1 MRIVAVL
8 VAMAF
13 AVTLA
18 IVVANRLSNEAM
30 AVIVGAVCGIS
41 ATIPISLGFAI
52 AASRNW
58 GERRAPPEYDR
69 AQRYDAYGQPRA
81 PQSAPQQPPVIVIAP
96 PQPQPS
102 PYQYPGMPYYMPT
115 PPDDADMPGRE
126 FKIVGDE

>member
-58 GERRAPPEYDR
+58 GQRQTPSPYDT
-69 AQRYDAYGQPRA
+69 YEQPRA
-81 PQSAPQQPPVIVIAP
+81 PQPPVIVIAP
-96 PQPQPS
+96 PQQQPS
-102 PYQYPGMPYYMPT
+102 PYAPYGAAQQSYYLPPSAPPPGAPR
-115 PPDDADMPGRE
+115 D